1 MHEDKDFI
9 RCIEAKKFRDKEEE
23 IRLDRFYYPT
33 RNFRW
38 PKFLITILERVYRMV
53 ERLDA
58 MEEARERAPRKIR
71 KHE

>member
-38 PKFLITILERVYRMV
+38 PKLITILERVYRMV

-58 MEEARERAPRKIR
+58 MEEARERAPWKIR